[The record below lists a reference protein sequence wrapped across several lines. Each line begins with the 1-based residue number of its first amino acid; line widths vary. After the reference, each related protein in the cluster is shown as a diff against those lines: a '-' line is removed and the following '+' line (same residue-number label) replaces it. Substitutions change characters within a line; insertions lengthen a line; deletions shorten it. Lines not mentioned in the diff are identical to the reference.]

1 MTERR
6 RSQVWGKEFLQ
17 SIIPHPAFK
26 NMNYIRHLTGFYEKI
41 HEDSRLNPT
50 HISLYLAL
58 FQFWNLNHFQNP
70 ISISRNEMMK
80 LSKIAAYG
88 TYHKCIKDLQDFGY
102 IEYLPSFNP
111 YKGSMVNLFNFED
124 TEIKNLNSYHA
135 KNQTSS
141 AQALNQHHIK
151 IDTGIRQA
159 LEPSINYINNINNKH
174 SITTPETSSNF
185 KQAFLPAIP
194 FQEIVP
200 KSLSQK
206 SEEKEK
212 LREKKKKSAK
222 LSPTHIEKNNQIGG
236 KKNFPVIMNEAKRS
250 EESHYI
256 KPAPKIPP
264 TFAEVK
270 LFFEEKDTP
279 LSEAERFFDHYES
292 NGWLV
297 GGKSKMKNWEAA
309 ARNWLKNSKKFNDN
323 LKPRCLSG
331 AEGKRNNLQATT
343 NKSYKEPL

>member
-1 MTERR
+1 
-6 RSQVWGKEFLQ
+6 
-17 SIIPHPAFK
+17 
-26 NMNYIRHLTGFYEKI
+26 MNYIRHLTGFYEKI

-70 ISISRNEMMK
+70 ISISRHEMMK

-111 YKGSMVNLFNFED
+111 YKGSLVHLFNFED
-124 TEIKNLNSYHA
+124 LEMQNLNSYHA

-174 SITTPETSSNF
+174 SITKPKTSSNF

-194 FQEIVP
+194 FQEIIP

-206 SEEKEK
+206 IKEKEK
-212 LREKKKKSAK
+212 SCAKKEKEKFHDYNEILK
-222 LSPTHIEKNNQIGG
+222 LENI
-236 KKNFPVIMNEAKRS
+236 
-250 EESHYI
+250 
-256 KPAPKIPP
+256 IPP
-264 TFAEVK
+264 P
-270 LFFEEKDTP
+270 FEELIIFFQKLNAP
-279 LSEAERFFDHYES
+279 LIEAQKFFNHYES

-297 GGKSKMKNWEAA
+297 GGKSKMINWQASAEG
-309 ARNWLKNSKKFNDN
+309 WLEKSKKFNPQIQN
-323 LKPRCLSG
+323 G

>member
-1 MTERR
+1 
-6 RSQVWGKEFLQ
+6 
-17 SIIPHPAFK
+17 
-26 NMNYIRHLTGFYEKI
+26 MNYIRHLTGFYEKI

-70 ISISRNEMMK
+70 ISISRHEMMK

-111 YKGSMVNLFNFED
+111 YKGSLVNLHNFENID
-124 TEIKNLNSYHA
+124 VHHLNKNRI

-174 SITTPETSSNF
+174 SITKPETSSNF

-194 FQEIVP
+194 FQEIIP

-206 SEEKEK
+206 IKEKEK
-212 LREKKKKSAK
+212 SCAKKEKEKFHDYNEILK
-222 LSPTHIEKNNQIGG
+222 LENI
-236 KKNFPVIMNEAKRS
+236 
-250 EESHYI
+250 
-256 KPAPKIPP
+256 IPP
-264 TFAEVK
+264 P
-270 LFFEEKDTP
+270 FEELIIFFQKLNAP
-279 LSEAERFFDHYES
+279 LFEAQKFFNHYES

-297 GGKSKMKNWEAA
+297 GGKSKMINWQASAEG
-309 ARNWLKNSKKFNDN
+309 WLEKSKKFNPQIQN
-323 LKPRCLSG
+323 G
-331 AEGKRNNLQATT
+331 VEGKRNNLQATT

>member
-1 MTERR
+1 
-6 RSQVWGKEFLQ
+6 
-17 SIIPHPAFK
+17 
-26 NMNYIRHLTGFYEKI
+26 MNYIRHLTGFYEKI

-70 ISISRNEMMK
+70 ISISRHEMMK
-80 LSKIAAYG
+80 LSKIAALG

-111 YKGSMVNLFNFED
+111 YKGSLVNLHNFENID
-124 TEIKNLNSYHA
+124 VHHLNKSRI

-141 AQALNQHHIK
+141 EQALNQHHIK
-151 IDTGIRQA
+151 IETGIEQA
-159 LEPSINYINNINNKH
+159 LIPSINYINNINNKH

-212 LREKKKKSAK
+212 LREKKKKSEQ
-222 LSPTHIEKNNQIGG
+222 LSPNLIEKNIQVGG
-236 KKNFPVIMNEAKRS
+236 KKNFPVILNEAQRS
-250 EESHYI
+250 EESLHKAKY
-256 KPAPKIPP
+256 
-264 TFAEVK
+264 
-270 LFFEEKDTP
+270 
-279 LSEAERFFDHYES
+279 
-292 NGWLV
+292 
-297 GGKSKMKNWEAA
+297 
-309 ARNWLKNSKKFNDN
+309 FNFTTLQIINFTISQLHN
-323 LKPRCLSG
+323 L
-331 AEGKRNNLQATT
+331 T
-343 NKSYKEPL
+343 NPVD

>member
-1 MTERR
+1 
-6 RSQVWGKEFLQ
+6 
-17 SIIPHPAFK
+17 
-26 NMNYIRHLTGFYEKI
+26 MNYIRHLTGFYEKI

-80 LSKIAAYG
+80 LSKIAALG

-111 YKGSMVNLFNFED
+111 YKGSLVNLHNFENID
-124 TEIKNLNSYHA
+124 VHHLNKNRI

-141 AQALNQHHIK
+141 EQALNQHHIK
-151 IDTGIRQA
+151 IETGIEQA
-159 LEPSINYINNINNKH
+159 LIPSINYINNINNKH

-206 SEEKEK
+206 IKEKEK
-212 LREKKKKSAK
+212 LRQKKKKSAK
-222 LSPTHIEKNNQIGG
+222 LSPTQIEKNNHYGG
-236 KKNFPVIMNEAKRS
+236 KKKVSPTLIEKNIQVGGIKNFPVILNEAKRS

-270 LFFEEKDTP
+270 LFFEEKDSP

-309 ARNWLKNSKKFNDN
+309 ARNWLKNSKKFNS
-323 LKPRCLSG
+323 LSPSRAKSKP
-331 AEGKRNNLQATT
+331 NNLQATT

>member
-1 MTERR
+1 
-6 RSQVWGKEFLQ
+6 
-17 SIIPHPAFK
+17 
-26 NMNYIRHLTGFYEKI
+26 MNYIRHLTGFYEKI
-41 HEDSRLNPT
+41 HEDNRLNPT

-70 ISISRNEMMK
+70 ISISRHEMMK

-111 YKGSMVNLFNFED
+111 YKGSLVNLLNFDEV
-124 TEIKNLNSYHA
+124 EVQNLNSYHT

-141 AQALNQHHIK
+141 EQELNQHHIK

-159 LEPSINYINNINNKH
+159 LEPSINYINILNNKH

-185 KQAFLPAIP
+185 KQAFLPSIP
-194 FQEIVP
+194 HEEIVP
-200 KSLSQK
+200 KSLNQK
-206 SEEKEK
+206 SKEKEK
-212 LREKKKKSAK
+212 LREKKSAQLSPTPIEKKYNDGGKKKVLPTPIKKNNQEEDKRK
-222 LSPTHIEKNNQIGG
+222 LSPISAH
-236 KKNFPVIMNEAKRS
+236 
-250 EESHYI
+250 
-256 KPAPKIPP
+256 KIPP

-270 LFFEEKDTP
+270 LFFEEKEAP

-309 ARNWLKNSKKFNDN
+309 ARNWLKNSKKFNEN
-323 LKPRCLSG
+323 LTPRSLSG
-331 AEGKRNNLQATT
+331 VEGKRNHLTATT

>member
-1 MTERR
+1 MRTLKSFSNPKIKLQRKEIPPTVTERR

-159 LEPSINYINNINNKH
+159 LEPSINYINNIN
-174 SITTPETSSNF
+174 
-185 KQAFLPAIP
+185 
-194 FQEIVP
+194 
-200 KSLSQK
+200 
-206 SEEKEK
+206 K
-212 LREKKKKSAK
+212 L
-222 LSPTHIEKNNQIGG
+222 
-236 KKNFPVIMNEAKRS
+236 VV
-250 EESHYI
+250 HY
-256 KPAPKIPP
+256 
-264 TFAEVK
+264 
-270 LFFEEKDTP
+270 
-279 LSEAERFFDHYES
+279 
-292 NGWLV
+292 
-297 GGKSKMKNWEAA
+297 
-309 ARNWLKNSKKFNDN
+309 
-323 LKPRCLSG
+323 
-331 AEGKRNNLQATT
+331 
-343 NKSYKEPL
+343 